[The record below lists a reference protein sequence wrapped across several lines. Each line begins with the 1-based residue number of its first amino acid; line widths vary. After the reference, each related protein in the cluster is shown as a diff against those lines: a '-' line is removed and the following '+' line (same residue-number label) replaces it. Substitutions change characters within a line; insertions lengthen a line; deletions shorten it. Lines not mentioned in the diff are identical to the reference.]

1 MFKISVPLGVGRH
14 LSYESHMT
22 CFLGGGLRVLGSAI
36 SQSPSLK
43 YPICQGAVFWH
54 VLNSMMFNFLL
65 FPQHVILLMCL
76 KQDPNKIHTLHF
88 VDIAMSVKILNNS
101 FFFYHLLKK
110 TTSFAL
116 KFFTFLLYPCGVVSL
131 YIPVLTHFS

>member
-1 MFKISVPLGVGRH
+1 MGRH

-22 CFLGGGLRVLGSAI
+22 CFMGGGLRVLGSAI

-43 YPICQGAVFWH
+43 YSICQGAIFWH

-76 KQDPNKIHTLHF
+76 KQDPDKIHTLHF

-101 FFFYHLLKK
+101 FFFYHLLEKNYVICSK
-110 TTSFAL
+110 IFHISVL
-116 KFFTFLLYPCGVVSL
+116 SLWCGVIIYPSIVPL
-131 YIPVLTHFS
+131 FL